1 MKFLQLPEFLEEVF
15 KYLDNKSLYRCLF
28 VNRFWSQNVI
38 GIFWR
43 NPFRNYS
50 HFTEESYINIIEIY
64 VACLPDATRNKLFI
78 NNNVESITLETPIFN
93 YASYLRHLEFTI
105 IYKLIERWISRKFK
119 NYLNRRINYDLEN
132 NIFREIWK
140 MLMTQCSPFKS
151 IAMISLDHRG
161 FNELISNPDDLFIST
176 INNKLFERLDLFH
189 SYCIPSE
196 IINRFTQ
203 ISTQFTKLRITTT
216 TTTTTN
222 LDENKNSGMDLLLS
236 LQKNLK
242 NVAMINCSNLSKI
255 LQILNEKHSSS
266 LIELTIEEK
275 EFDLSWNEVIEP
287 IVFFNYNN
295 LQILKIISSAPVFS
309 SHILDKL
316 LYTSYKH
323 LVILDLEIHSPHIK
337 QFIKLIE
344 NTNGN
349 LVHLRLFWYYHKD
362 PENIMNLTLSLT
374 QYCTKLTL
382 LIYKLSK
389 ETIHLLPTIFE
400 SLNLLIDAT
409 FYNASNDATHVYNL
423 ETILPE
429 CGMLLPL
436 TLKYLGLSLIW
447 KISSK
452 GLEKFFKN
460 AEKMNIKDLYLST
473 DCLNEDDLIKEE
485 FQDIF
490 DHYVNKGV
498 GTFKPVRVG
507 MKPEK
512 FFSRDIKIDD
522 THRIKRTPLCDYC
535 ENEFSLEVEGNS
547 GTSGIYQS

>member
-15 KYLDNKSLYRCLF
+15 KYLDNKSLYKCLF
-28 VNRFWSQNVI
+28 VNRFWSQNVV

-50 HFTEESYINIIEIY
+50 HFTEENGIN
-64 VACLPDATRNKLFI
+64 
-78 NNNVESITLETPIFN
+78 S
-93 YASYLRHLEFTI
+93 
-105 IYKLIERWISRKFK
+105 
-119 NYLNRRINYDLEN
+119 NYDFEN

-140 MLMTQCSPFKS
+140 MLMIQCSPFKS

-161 FNELISNPDDLFIST
+161 FNELINNPDDLFIST
-176 INNKLFERLDLFH
+176 ITTNKLFERLDLFH

-203 ISTQFTKLRITTT
+203 ISTQFTKLRV

-222 LDENKNSGMDLLLS
+222 LDKDKNKNSGMDLLLS

-242 NVAMINCSNLSKI
+242 NVAIINCSNLSKI
-255 LQILNEKHSSS
+255 LQILNDKHSSS
-266 LIELTIEEK
+266 LIDLTIEEK
-275 EFDLSWNEVIEP
+275 EFDST
-287 IVFFNYNN
+287 
-295 LQILKIISSAPVFS
+295 PVFS

-344 NTNGN
+344 NTNNN

-362 PENIMNLTLSLT
+362 PENLMNLTLTIT

-382 LIYKLSK
+382 LIFKLSK

-400 SLNLLIDAT
+400 SLNLLIDVT
-409 FYNASNDATHVYNL
+409 FYNASNDSTYVYDL

-429 CGMLLPL
+429 CGMILPL
-436 TLKYLGLSLIW
+436 TLKYLGLSLTW
-447 KISSK
+447 TISSQ
-452 GLEKFFKN
+452 GLERFFKN
-460 AEKMNIKDLYLST
+460 AEKVNIKDLYLEI
-473 DCLNEDDLIKEE
+473 DCLNEEDLNKEE
-485 FQDIF
+485 FLDIF

-498 GTFKPVRVG
+498 GTFKQVRVG
-507 MKPEK
+507 MKPENY
-512 FFSRDIKIDD
+512 FAHDIKIDD
-522 THRIKRTPLCDYC
+522 THRIKRAPPCDYC
-535 ENEFSLEVEGNS
+535 ENEFSLEIEGNS
-547 GTSGIYQS
+547 GTSRIYRF